1 MCDYE
6 WAVVDSDKCYL
17 GGKITSQHGTRLL
30 AAGGCLSNLITMK
43 KLLFITPL
51 ILLTGCAFVEGERVA
66 PDGSKLSIRSSRI
79 LWASQDME
87 FTTESDGVK
96 VGLRA
101 KKSSSDAIA
110 VEALA
115 NIANTAIQRAP

>member
-1 MCDYE
+1 M
-6 WAVVDSDKCYL
+6 KNIIL
-17 GGKITSQHGTRLL
+17 LPITL
-30 AAGGCLSNLITMK
+30 
-43 KLLFITPL
+43 
-51 ILLTGCAFVEGERVA
+51 LLTGCAFVEGERVA
-66 PDGSKLSIRSSRI
+66 PDGSKLVIRSSRI

-96 VGLRA
+96 VGLKA